1 MISNNFFKNNRNK
14 YFDKVS
20 NNSLS
25 IFYSGITYN
34 KSADECFDFEVDKNF
49 YYLTGINQENVAL
62 IMIKEN
68 NNCYECLYLEEND
81 PIKVKWIGPKITKE
95 EATLIGEFNNIEYY
109 DNDNLKKY
117 ISKCINKGIKD
128 IYYNKDKYF
137 GFYNFNK
144 DYINKLIGNEDVN
157 LLDGYSIVVGLRTFK
172 EEYEINQIK
181 ESIEITKNGIEEL
194 MSNCEAGMLEYELE
208 SYFDFYIKSNG
219 NRQLSFKTIAASRRN
234 ATVLHYTSN
243 DNELNDGDLILF
255 DLGCKTNLYAS
266 DISRT
271 FPVNGKFTDRQKEVY
286 EEVLNVNKKCIEY
299 LKPGITRKEF
309 NEYANDLIADAC
321 IRLGL
326 INKKEDV
333 NKYYWHSIGHSL
345 GLDTHDP
352 CDYNMPLDEGYI
364 ITVEPGIYI
373 EEENIGIRIED
384 DILIT
389 KDGHVNLSE
398 SIIKEVDEIEKF
410 MKKD

>member
-219 NRQLSFKTIAASRRN
+219 NRQLSFKTIAASGRN

-373 EEENIGIRIED
+373 E
-384 DILIT
+384 
-389 KDGHVNLSE
+389 
-398 SIIKEVDEIEKF
+398 
-410 MKKD
+410 

>member
-25 IFYSGITYN
+25 IFYSGISYN

-117 ISKCINKGIKD
+117 IIKCINKGIKD

-157 LLDGYSIVVGLRTFK
+157 LLDGYSIVVDLRTFK

-181 ESIEITKNGIEEL
+181 ESIEITKNGFEEL

-219 NRQLSFKTIAASRRN
+219 NRQLSFKTIAASGKN

-384 DILIT
+384 DVLIT
-389 KDGHVNLSE
+389 KDGHINLSE

>member
-219 NRQLSFKTIAASRRN
+219 NRQLSFKTIAASGRN